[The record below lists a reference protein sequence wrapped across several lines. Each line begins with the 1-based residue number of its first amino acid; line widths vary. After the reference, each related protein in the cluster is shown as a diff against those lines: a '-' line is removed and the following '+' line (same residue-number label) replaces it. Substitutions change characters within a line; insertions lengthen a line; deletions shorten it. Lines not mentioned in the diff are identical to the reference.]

1 MAARNGVSGTHM
13 LLWLPHFHDFCL
25 TVGILGCGMKGYP
38 LVLMSPLHF
47 IAKPTRWLDFMA
59 RHKTS
64 HTVGPDFAFG
74 LLSRSAPS
82 HLIPNVTPDLL
93 HSKEVCCF
101 VQTSQQRMLLSH
113 SSSVLGALLRS
124 LCCQQPVVSTCS
136 LRMLVYNK
144 CCNFGIS
151 SVFGPHVLYSHKSCV
166 LTLS

>member
-1 MAARNGVSGTHM
+1 VPAQVFFKAEAGEVAARNGVSGTHM

-82 HLIPNVTPDLL
+82 HLIPLVTPDLL

-101 VQTSQQRMLLSH
+101 VHTSQQRMLLSR
-113 SSSVLGALLRS
+113 SSPVLGALLR
-124 LCCQQPVVSTCS
+124 
-136 LRMLVYNK
+136 
-144 CCNFGIS
+144 
-151 SVFGPHVLYSHKSCV
+151 
-166 LTLS
+166 